1 LWNWLSNASAFM
13 FHQVEMFNRQVSTM
27 ASYELELD
35 RLNNTDE
42 GRAMSMLERQE
53 SAAARA
59 LTDTQQTNGGAV
71 LETAPRFA
79 QHSYGRIA
87 LMYKSYGIQMY
98 GTMFKT
104 ARRML
109 DAQNV
114 SADERKIAKRQLAGI
129 MGTSF
134 LLAGAIG
141 MPLARELLQL
151 IDLFLLDDDEDDA
164 ATVVRKAIGETM
176 YKGPLTALL
185 GVDVSSRIGLSGL
198 LIQANRF
205 NSDASL
211 EEDFLHYFGGPAW
224 STISSMNR
232 GAKDI
237 AEGNMVRG
245 IESMVPGAVR
255 NAIRG
260 IYRYPSDDGILTRRG
275 DPIVDDLSFG
285 DLAAQVIGFAP
296 AEYTFEQE
304 RNQVTKRIERS
315 VNTTRTKL
323 LREYYIAMR
332 MGDSPGAQ
340 EVLNKIIE
348 FNRRHPSAGIS
359 RDSMR
364 RSMRQHMERS
374 ATMYNGISI
383 SPNMRQALEE
393 SRNEWDQGWQLF

>member
-1 LWNWLSNASAFM
+1 
-13 FHQVEMFNRQVSTM
+13 
-27 ASYELELD
+27 
-35 RLNNTDE
+35 
-42 GRAMSMLERQE
+42 
-53 SAAARA
+53 
-59 LTDTQQTNGGAV
+59 
-71 LETAPRFA
+71 
-79 QHSYGRIA
+79 
-87 LMYKSYGIQMY
+87 
-98 GTMFKT
+98 
-104 ARRML
+104 
-109 DAQNV
+109 
-114 SADERKIAKRQLAGI
+114 
-129 MGTSF
+129 
-134 LLAGAIG
+134 
-141 MPLARELLQL
+141 
-151 IDLFLLDDDEDDA
+151 
-164 ATVVRKAIGETM
+164 M

-237 AEGNMVRG
+237 MEGNMVRG

-260 IYRYPSDDGILTRRG
+260 IYRYPADDGILTRRR

-323 LREYYIAMR
+323 LREYYIALR
-332 MGDSPGAQ
+332 MGDSPSAQ
-340 EVLNKIIE
+340 EVLNEIIE

-393 SRNEWDQGWQLF
+393 SRNEWDQGFQLF